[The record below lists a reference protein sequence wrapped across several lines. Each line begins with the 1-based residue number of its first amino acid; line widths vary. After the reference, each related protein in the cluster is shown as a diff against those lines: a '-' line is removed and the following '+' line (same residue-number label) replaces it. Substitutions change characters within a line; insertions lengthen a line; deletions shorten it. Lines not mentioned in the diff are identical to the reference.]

1 MAIFK
6 LSGLIRNHSEQLSE
20 SQAVTVEGTGLQTVG
35 RCWLE
40 KSGQSI
46 LPESLGTL
54 APTKKEGWVLS
65 RHAVPSSGSFSV
77 NSSAAA
83 VNLQMMADPRRG
95 APTGRQSLLK
105 SCASSLPKAGDQTS
119 LKVPEVLVERGS
131 SKTQG
136 SNFFFPT
143 LKTWRTFSKTLL
155 AHGEHHGTPW
165 TWLYFPGQFLF
176 PRLLLKIS
184 SWQVC
189 SPCPLVLAVKK
200 KKSTK

>member
-1 MAIFK
+1 MESLVLRANIFNNSTIVVYGKFPGWNYRHHLKDAEDYPMAMFK

-105 SCASSLPKAGDQTS
+105 SCASSLPKARDQTS

-136 SNFFFPT
+136 SNFFFPHFEN
-143 LKTWRTFSKTLL
+143 L
-155 AHGEHHGTPW
+155 EN
-165 TWLYFPGQFLF
+165 
-176 PRLLLKIS
+176 I
-184 SWQVC
+184 
-189 SPCPLVLAVKK
+189 
-200 KKSTK
+200 